1 METTTSIQYLR
12 KRKFLLVLPLIIF
25 AFVTLGFYA
34 MGGGKKSAATGSANL
49 NPGLNTS
56 LPLAK
61 FDKHEKPKD
70 KMSFYAQASLDSE
83 RQQSNNN
90 NPLLQKFGF
99 QKDRGNTAGLKT
111 SVNNPLT
118 SGYTDPN
125 VTRINQKLA
134 AINQQINQPQT
145 QGITSPTG
153 ITNGVAPNKDFNQQV
168 NKLETMMKAM
178 NSSQGNDPQ
187 MQQLS
192 KMLGQIQSIQH
203 PELTKSDAQNSPAV
217 TESPFRA
224 IPAVIDGN
232 QKILQGGAVKLRM
245 NDSLIFKGTIIPKG
259 TLIFGTATIT
269 NQRLLLEIKNIRLN
283 DAIIPVNL
291 TVYSLDGMPGIP
303 APEAELAGAAGG
315 GANDAVENMQF
326 LSMDP
331 SLATQAAAGGINAA
345 KGLFS
350 KKVKRVK
357 VKLKAGFPV
366 LLKNNRT

>member
-1 METTTSIQYLR
+1 METRHSIQYLR
-12 KRKFLLVLPLIIF
+12 KRKFLLILPLLIF
-25 AFVTLGFYA
+25 AFSTLGFYA
-34 MGGGKKSAATGSANL
+34 LGGGRKKATNSQANR

-56 LPLAK
+56 VPMAK

-90 NPLLQKFGF
+90 NPLLRKFGF
-99 QKDRGNTAGLKT
+99 QKDSRNIADLKT
-111 SVNNPLT
+111 PANSNPLT

-134 AINQQINQPQT
+134 AINQQINQPQMRELS
-145 QGITSPTG
+145 SPTG
-153 ITNGVAPNKDFNQQV
+153 ITNNAAPNKDFNQQV

-192 KMLGQIQSIQH
+192 KMLGQIQAIQH
-203 PELTKSDAQNSPAV
+203 PELTKSDAATGATVS
-217 TESPFRA
+217 ESPFRA
-224 IPAVIDGN
+224 IPAVIDGK
-232 QKILQGGAVKLRM
+232 QKVLQGGAVKLRL
-245 NDSLIFKGTIIPKG
+245 NDSLIFKGTTIPKG

-303 APEAELAGAAGG
+303 APEAELAGAAGS
-315 GANDAVENMQF
+315 GANDAIENMQF

-350 KKVKRVK
+350 KKVKKIK
-357 VKLKAGFPV
+357 VKLQNEYPV
-366 LLKNNRT
+366 LLKINK